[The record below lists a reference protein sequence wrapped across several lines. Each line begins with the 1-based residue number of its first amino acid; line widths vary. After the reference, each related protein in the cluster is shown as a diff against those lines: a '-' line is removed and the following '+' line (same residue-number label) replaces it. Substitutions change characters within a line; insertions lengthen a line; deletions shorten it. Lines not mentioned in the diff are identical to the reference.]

1 MDSRTARSIRG
12 QRRPALMSEET
23 FGPQGKRIEKP
34 SYEEDSERFIRAFG
48 FEREPKY
55 EPEEIPPESWDPER
69 KSMWAEYFKRHPE
82 ARPKPREIKKLGQVA
97 PGVDGSE
104 YLAKLLNEI
113 KTLLENYA
121 IFEEKLAAFE
131 AKVKDE
137 CTSQPHHRWV
147 DGQCL
152 ELDVTDDGTNP
163 ENAAAKSVESATVDR
178 IMDKV
183 VRKGKLFTKEIAL
196 NDGWTIPSGRG
207 T

>member
-1 MDSRTARSIRG
+1 MTEPIYGPSKKKTRDDLSFED
-12 QRRPALMSEET
+12 RREQFREHYGFQAEEE
-23 FGPQGKRIEKP
+23 IV
-34 SYEEDSERFIRAFG
+34 
-48 FEREPKY
+48 
-55 EPEEIPPESWDPER
+55 PEELPLTSWDPER
-69 KSMWAEYFKRHPE
+69 KSMWAEYCKRHPE

-113 KTLLENYA
+113 KTLLANYA

-196 NDGWTIPSGRG
+196 NGGWTILSGRG

>member
-1 MDSRTARSIRG
+1 
-12 QRRPALMSEET
+12 MSEET
-23 FGPQGKRIEKP
+23 FGPAGRPRRSDDFEVRREEFAEKLNLQL
-34 SYEEDSERFIRAFG
+34 
-48 FEREPKY
+48 EPKA
-55 EPEEIPPESWDPER
+55 EPEFIPPEPPWDADR
-69 KSMWAEYFKRHPE
+69 KSWWTGYLKRNPQ

-113 KTLLENYA
+113 KTLLANYA

-196 NDGWTIPSGRG
+196 NGGWTILSGRG

>member
-1 MDSRTARSIRG
+1 MTEGA
-12 QRRPALMSEET
+12 
-23 FGPQGKRIEKP
+23 FGPSGKRLEKP
-34 SYEEDSERFIRAFG
+34 SHREQQERFAKIFG
-48 FEREPKY
+48 LEI
-55 EPEEIPPESWDPER
+55 EPEVEVEPEPVEYDWGDASR
-69 KSMWAEYFKRHPE
+69 KNAYTEYLRRHPE
-82 ARPKPREIKKLGQVA
+82 KKPKPREIKKLGQVA

-113 KTLLENYA
+113 KTLLANYT

-196 NDGWTIPSGRG
+196 NDGWTILSGRG